1 MFAVPIIL
9 NSYYNAER
17 SLTAQRLQLE
27 QRMFRYDEKLSIG
40 PVNPYSRIYQELG
53 WIPGAFI
60 NNTGTVPVKLDKLY
74 LIDVASHSVYAI
86 VDLSHGMPNTT
97 TIIAEMY
104 LNPNLQ
110 EGYIGTPVPR
120 GQPIVLQP
128 GDVLVVV
135 FNKTNIMPV
144 AANLV
149 VRVESSDGILHPISG
164 GGYSGTL
171 LSAPGGGGGGAGAY
185 SIPRGIYITQ
195 SGFKLI
201 GYNALMKE
209 GEAYAWTP
217 PLRIVSEDLTGS
229 PSAFNFKE
237 SFIYNDPKY
246 PGLYYLKIVPDESI
260 EVEVDS
266 RSYNLYCTWNISGNV
281 FTDLTSLYITV
292 GSGDTIEVHGYVG
305 TYDAQNTTYFSGYA
319 FQVLI
324 LDSSGNQLYN
334 ITCKKPYILYNT
346 TGSIRELDFDGNGI
360 KELVFTSLL
369 NGPTITEPITLDA
382 DGDGNNLTDAL
393 VWTYMI
399 ARDISGVDFIRVD
412 AKINY
417 YWTDTAI
424 SYYTRWGPFIIF
436 YPPSCPSTFRHLRI
450 FSLVVWKYDKKI
462 NRWIVYDEKDFSYT
476 NEKPKQY
483 HVEALFPVER
493 NGVYRVGLMFYD
505 NYRDWDGYGYEC
517 YKDFAFALEHMI
529 VEYGVLNPLFKES
542 PPVYIVAIPDA
553 SLINGINAVG
563 YASEY
568 NISNITEAKVD
579 ALETML
585 SLVKDELGYAGVTG
599 YTVITNTTTLCNLL
613 FNTESPPK
621 YAIILWL
628 QGNTSIGDVLG
639 SCGVDDSVL
648 RYYIAEYHWVWV
660 WPYGNLSSL
669 DMQTYEGG
677 YAAIVNG
684 PFNLSITPAGL
695 EARAENY
702 AFYLYNVLN
711 FSQAVKILASSGVN
725 WSDVVMWDATF
736 YADNSSSPTLF
747 GDVALRVYDNG
758 VFVNGTIIL
767 NPIEVAWNVTGGV
780 GAPPRTIVEEI
791 VYSALRAWNI
801 LRFGSVS

>member
-40 PVNPYSRIYQELG
+40 PVNPYSRIYQQLG

-74 LIDVASHSVYAI
+74 LIDIASHSVYAI
-86 VDLSHGMPNTT
+86 VDLSHGLPNTT

-110 EGYIGTPVPR
+110 QGYIGTPVPR

-217 PLRIVSEDLTGS
+217 PIRVVSTDWLGD
-229 PSAFNFKE
+229 PSDFNFIE
-237 SFIYNDPKY
+237 SFIYNDPEY
-246 PGLYYLKIVPDESI
+246 PGLYYLKIIPAEDIYVYVEPRSSSLSCSGVLYYDYIYVP
-260 EVEVDS
+260 
-266 RSYNLYCTWNISGNV
+266 SG
-281 FTDLTSLYITV
+281 Y
-292 GSGDTIEVHGYVG
+292 TIEIHGYIG
-305 TYDAQNTTYFSGYA
+305 TYDAQDTTYFSGYA
-319 FQVLI
+319 FQILVIDSRGRIIDNVTCGQPYVL
-324 LDSSGNQLYN
+324 G
-334 ITCKKPYILYNT
+334 NT
-346 TGSIRELDFDGNGI
+346 TGSIIRLDFDGNGVDEI
-360 KELVFTSLL
+360 TFYSLL
-369 NGPTITEPITLDA
+369 NGPTISTSTDIDA
-382 DGDGNNLTDAL
+382 DYDRDTSTDAL
-393 VWTYMI
+393 VWTYMV
-399 ARDISGVDFIRVD
+399 ARDISGVDFIHIA

-417 YWTDTAI
+417 YWTDTF
-424 SYYTRWGPFIIF
+424 SSRTG
-436 YPPSCPSTFRHLRI
+436 CPSSFRPLRI
-450 FSLVVWKYDKKI
+450 FSVVVWKYDNSTNSWFI
-462 NRWIVYDEKDFSYT
+462 YGEKDFPYT

-483 HVEALFPVER
+483 HVDVTFPVKR
-493 NGVYRVGLMFYD
+493 DGIYRVGILFYD

-517 YKDFAFALEHMI
+517 YKDFTFTLEHVI
-529 VEYGVLNPLFKES
+529 VEYGILNPFFKES
-542 PPVYIVAIPDA
+542 PPVYVVAIPDP
-553 SLINGINAVG
+553 SLINGINAIG
-563 YASEY
+563 YANRY
-568 NISNITEAKVD
+568 NISNITEAKID
-579 ALETML
+579 ALETIL
-585 SLVKDELGYAGVTG
+585 NLVKDELGYAGVTG

-648 RYYIAEYHWVWV
+648 RDYIAEYHWVWV

-669 DMQTYEGG
+669 DMQVYEGG
-677 YAAIVNG
+677 YAAIVSG

-711 FSQAVKILASSGVN
+711 FSEAVKVLASGGIN
-725 WSDVVMWDATF
+725 WTDVVVWDATF

-758 VFVNGTIIL
+758 VFANGTIIL
-767 NPIEVAWNVTGGV
+767 NPIEVAWNVTSGV